1 MKEIDATNFNVSDQ
15 GTGQQDVSIVPI
27 TKDNKI
33 KLTID
38 FPILIDDK
46 TAVEFSERLV
56 NLTKEGYFT
65 KPLNY
70 SVIKNFQKNYTLDVA
85 SPNVFLLLEYN
96 RYSEYAINQLSHA
109 FNTNILPQSLI
120 NKRSAR
126 ELYNIG
132 AAPMKGRYN
141 GWRFN
146 KDNNNYIN
154 WNLYNYNK
162 DFNISNN
169 NLIYFWVIIS
179 QITNES
185 QTIFL
190 EATDNTMKEASVTTD
205 PVSGKHLLWYANTD
219 ILVPPNKNDFSLILD
234 NVSYNVKRFD
244 FEDFVTNLKYMNIKT
259 KTENNN
265 KFYLE
270 SFGYSTNNKKFNL
283 ALRQFY
289 DNTIDELSQIYL
301 SNESGYNTLYNR
313 FINKNPNGVDSS
325 YPMDRF
331 IEDSLTQPD
340 GLYFDSSKN
349 LSLNLLSTQHSN
361 LTFNHFHTI
370 FVEVIIKDGTNFT
383 LSGFSKNSI
392 NSIGPKEGYVISI

>member
-1 MKEIDATNFNVSDQ
+1 
-15 GTGQQDVSIVPI
+15 
-27 TKDNKI
+27 
-33 KLTID
+33 
-38 FPILIDDK
+38 
-46 TAVEFSERLV
+46 
-56 NLTKEGYFT
+56 
-65 KPLNY
+65 
-70 SVIKNFQKNYTLDVA
+70 
-85 SPNVFLLLEYN
+85 
-96 RYSEYAINQLSHA
+96 
-109 FNTNILPQSLI
+109 
-120 NKRSAR
+120 
-126 ELYNIG
+126 
-132 AAPMKGRYN
+132 
-141 GWRFN
+141 
-146 KDNNNYIN
+146 
-154 WNLYNYNK
+154 
-162 DFNISNN
+162 
-169 NLIYFWVIIS
+169 
-179 QITNES
+179 
-185 QTIFL
+185 
-190 EATDNTMKEASVTTD
+190 
-205 PVSGKHLLWYANTD
+205 
-219 ILVPPNKNDFSLILD
+219 
-234 NVSYNVKRFD
+234 
-244 FEDFVTNLKYMNIKT
+244 MNIKT

-270 SFGYSTNNKKFNL
+270 AFGYSTNNRKFNL

-392 NSIGPKEGYVISI
+392 NIDSQGHKLIYFKNSPFVTEQIISPPSSFNASIVNNGGANSVNIGSHGYKITYFSNTGETIPSNAIYVNITTSNSQVNLLNIPVSTDTRVIGRKIYRTASNESQFKLLYIMNNNTTTSLKFYLM